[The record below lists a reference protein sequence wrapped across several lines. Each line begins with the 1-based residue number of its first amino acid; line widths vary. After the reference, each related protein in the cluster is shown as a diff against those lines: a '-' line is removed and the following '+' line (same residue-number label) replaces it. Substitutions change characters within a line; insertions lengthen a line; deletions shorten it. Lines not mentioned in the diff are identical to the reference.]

1 MADLQFGITQLNVLH
16 NDHEPAPDIDTTFRM
31 VKEAGVFDYIDKT
44 PPEADAPAY
53 LKASEKYGVPVLAG
67 GWFYAI
73 GKDEEL
79 IEKNLKLGQALGSRV
94 HNVQILTNHAD
105 GHPVTDQEV
114 ADWYLRARDIGMKL
128 GVEPCFEVH
137 VNMWSEDFRRV
148 ERVAKMVEARGQPFR
163 MTLDHSH
170 VIFKMDNPLEQE
182 IGDIRGDVEAGRLV
196 LDPRKPGAV
205 TDRWIDAGYPRHC
218 HARAAVPNNP
228 KNTFYR
234 YEDGRPGRG
243 IQYPFVRPKP
253 GTWFEGWDGAL
264 LEPWKDV
271 LRRLLRF
278 HATSPKSCLGQI
290 STEFISRPD
299 YGSGCHYSMFE
310 QGVACA
316 GWLRGLWRDIQAE
329 VAASAGTRSAH
340 QGVGA

>member
-1 MADLQFGITQLNVLH
+1 MARLQFGITQLNVLH

-31 VKEAGVFDYIDKT
+31 VKEAGVFDYLDKT
-44 PPEADAPAY
+44 PPEDDVPAY
-53 LKASEKYGVPVLAG
+53 LRASEKYGVPVLAG

-73 GKDEEL
+73 GRDEAL
-79 IEKNLKLGQALGSRV
+79 IEKNLRLGQALGSRV
-94 HNVQILTNHAD
+94 HNVQVLTNHAD
-105 GHPVTDQEV
+105 GHVVSDQEV

-148 ERVAKMVEARGQPFR
+148 ERVARLVEARGQAFR

-170 VIFKMDNPLEQE
+170 VIFKIDNPAEQE

-205 TDRWIDAGYPRHC
+205 TDRWIEAGYVRHA

-234 YEDGRPGRG
+234 YDDGRPGRG
-243 IQYPFVRPKP
+243 IQYPIERPRS
-253 GTWFEGWDGAL
+253 GTWLDEWDETL
-264 LEPWKDV
+264 LEPWKHV
-271 LRRLLRF
+271 VRKLFRF
-278 HATSPKSCLGQI
+278 HATSPASCLGQI
-290 STEFISRPD
+290 SSEFISRPD
-299 YGSGCHYSMFE
+299 YGAGCRYSMFE

-316 GWLRGLWRDIQAE
+316 TWLRSLWRETLAE
-329 VAASAGTRSAH
+329 VARTQAARPQSMEAGA
-340 QGVGA
+340 